1 MFLSDGRCMCVCA
14 PGAGV
19 TRGGGGGVHTL
30 EKGGATLHVLS
41 HRGD

>member
-1 MFLSDGRCMCVCA
+1 M

-19 TRGGGGGVHTL
+19 AGGGGGGVHTL
-30 EKGGATLHVLS
+30 EKGGTTLHVLS